1 MIRATKIYETVL
13 YAHYLEAAAQ
23 FYVEGLG
30 LPLLSKND
38 LMVVLGIGTESTCS
52 NQPVQECGFWVA
64 LVPSHGGNR
73 SGHVAFAVEA
83 WQLPAFRERLTAR
96 VEIEA
101 EVSWTGE
108 PAAVPFTFGIRAGN
122 SVELAPSHLWSH
134 LPG

>member
-13 YAHYLEAAAQ
+13 YAHDLEAAAQ

-38 LMVVLGIGTESTCS
+38 LMVVLGIGTSYLLIFNPAKS
-52 NQPVQECGFWVA
+52 AASGR
-64 LVPSHGGNR
+64 LVPSHGATGQ
-73 SGHVAFAVEA
+73 GHVAFAVEP
-83 WQLPAFRERLTAR
+83 WQLPAFRERLTAAG

-101 EVSWTGE
+101 EVSWDGGARGSSLYVRD
-108 PAAVPFTFGIRAGN
+108 PAGN